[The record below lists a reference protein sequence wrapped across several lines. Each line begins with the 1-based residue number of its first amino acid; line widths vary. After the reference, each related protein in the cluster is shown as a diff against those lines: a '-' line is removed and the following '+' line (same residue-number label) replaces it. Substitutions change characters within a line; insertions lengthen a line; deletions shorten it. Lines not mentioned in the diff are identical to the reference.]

1 MKRSSALGWLLL
13 WTLFPAGLLVLNRE
27 KTKHCSKDDTSEL
40 NSFLWTVR
48 RPSPHPPS
56 YLFGTIHVPYT
67 RVWDFVPESSK
78 RAFQSS
84 TSVFFELDL
93 TDPVTVSKLAS
104 CQLLPNGESLRS
116 LLPRDI
122 YLRLKRHLDYVR
134 HMMPAW
140 VRAEQRFY
148 ADYLF
153 KAIAGD
159 WERKRPVW
167 VMLMVNSLTEWDVRW
182 RGAPVLDLFLAR
194 EAERMGKKTGAVEN
208 VEEQCHPLNG
218 LSFSQVLFALNQTL
232 RQHEGVR
239 EGSVQ
244 GPFTTEDLITH
255 YNCGDL
261 GSIIF
266 NHDTSQ
272 LPHFLNSSLLDDER
286 STAQQIDSYLRQEL
300 IYKRNERMALR
311 VSALLQRSPAQ
322 RFFFAFGA
330 DPIRMRINGPLDS
343 VGRTGSRAACLI
355 ALSDLSDTPESEGL
369 LFTLESLNSGHFLG
383 NHSVLDILRQE
394 GYEVEHTPAQE
405 PATPT
410 WPEIEGT
417 TVTESGGG
425 PEPVTEDTVQP
436 MEVDENFPHLL
447 EPDSLSQLEEF
458 GRHQRPRK
466 AQRPHSRQRLF
477 SDLWVR
483 IGYSTTS
490 LPNIQ
495 RADNYVTTS
504 LNLLDD
510 QQRRRSSLGD
520 RQETPP
526 PGRATGLATPTHGY
540 YTLSTMLACLLTQ
553 VLLRFTC

>member
-1 MKRSSALGWLLL
+1 MKRGSALGWLLFFC
-13 WTLFPAGLLVLNRE
+13 TLFPAGFLSLNRE
-27 KTKHCSKDDTSEL
+27 KPRHCSREQTRDL
-40 NSFLWTVR
+40 NSFLWTVK
-48 RPSPHPPS
+48 RPPPQPPS

-84 TSVFFELDL
+84 TSVFFELNL
-93 TDPVTVSKLAS
+93 TDPVTVSELAS

-232 RQHEGVR
+232 RQLEDVR

-244 GPFTTEDLITH
+244 GPFTTEDLISH

-261 GSIIF
+261 SSIIF
-266 NHDTSQ
+266 NQDTSQ
-272 LPHFLNSSLLDDER
+272 LPHFLNSSLLDHER

-300 IYKRNERMALR
+300 IYKRNERMAHR
-311 VSALLQRSPAQ
+311 VSALLRKSPAQ
-322 RFFFAFGA
+322 SFFFAFGA
-330 DPIRMRINGPLDS
+330 
-343 VGRTGSRAACLI
+343 
-355 ALSDLSDTPESEGL
+355 
-369 LFTLESLNSGHFLG
+369 GHFLG

-405 PATPT
+405 PATSSWQET
-410 WPEIEGT
+410 EGT
-417 TVTESGGG
+417 TVTQSVGG
-425 PEPVTEDTVQP
+425 PELATEGTAEP
-436 MEVDENFPHLL
+436 TEVEEERPHLL

-458 GRHQRPRK
+458 GKHQRPRK

-490 LPNIQ
+490 LPNVQ
-495 RADNYVTTS
+495 RTDDYATTRTW
-504 LNLLDD
+504 LKLQED
-510 QQRRRSSLGD
+510 QQRRRSSSSNL
-520 RQETPP
+520 QETPP
-526 PGRATGLATPTHGY
+526 PRSMGSATPTPALPFMI
-540 YTLSTMLACLLTQ
+540 TCLLTQ
-553 VLLRFTC
+553 VLMRFTS

>member
-1 MKRSSALGWLLL
+1 MCVSVCVFYPDMKRSSALGWLLL

-330 DPIRMRINGPLDS
+330 
-343 VGRTGSRAACLI
+343 
-355 ALSDLSDTPESEGL
+355 
-369 LFTLESLNSGHFLG
+369 GHFLG

-490 LPNIQ
+490 LPNIH

-553 VLLRFTC
+553 VLLRLRVDHKREPKRHRTIIN

>member
-1 MKRSSALGWLLL
+1 MKRSSALRWLLF
-13 WTLFPAGLLVLNRE
+13 WTLFSAGLLNRE
-27 KTKHCSKDDTSEL
+27 TQKHCSKDETREL
-40 NSFLWTVR
+40 NSFLWTVK
-48 RPSPHPPS
+48 RPPPQPPS

-78 RAFQSS
+78 RAFQRS

-122 YLRLKRHLDYVR
+122 YVRLKRHLDYVR

-167 VMLMVNSLTEWDVRW
+167 VMLMVNSLTEWDVRG

-218 LSFSQVLFALNQTL
+218 LSFSQSFTMTCKATSSVSRVTGTRAAVDVLHQMFPPKRRVLFN
-232 RQHEGVR
+232 H
-239 EGSVQ
+239 GS
-244 GPFTTEDLITH
+244 
-255 YNCGDL
+255 N
-261 GSIIF
+261 
-266 NHDTSQ
+266 Q
-272 LPHFLNSSLLDDER
+272 LPHFLNSSLLDHER

-300 IYKRNERMALR
+300 IYKRNARMAHR

-322 RFFFAFGA
+322 SFFFAFGA
-330 DPIRMRINGPLDS
+330 
-343 VGRTGSRAACLI
+343 
-355 ALSDLSDTPESEGL
+355 
-369 LFTLESLNSGHFLG
+369 GHFLG
-383 NHSVLDILRQE
+383 NQSVLDILRQE

-405 PATPT
+405 LATSS
-410 WPEIEGT
+410 WPKTDDT
-417 TVTESGGG
+417 TVTESREDPVPATEGTS
-425 PEPVTEDTVQP
+425 EPPDVEDEP
-436 MEVDENFPHLL
+436 PHLL

-466 AQRPHSRQRLF
+466 AHRPHSRQRLF

-490 LPNIQ
+490 LPNSQ
-495 RADNYVTTS
+495 KTDAHVTTS
-504 LNLLDD
+504 TRSVMLQED
-510 QQRRRSSLGD
+510 QQRKRSSLSHL
-520 RQETPP
+520 QETPP
-526 PGRATGLATPTHGY
+526 PSAKGLATPTPG
-540 YTLSTMLACLLTQ
+540 YTLTFLLTCLLTP
-553 VLLRFTC
+553 VLLRFTS